1 VKWNG
6 FAQRGPCGDLV
17 RLVAFGLLDLQRL
30 GADRVGVGGVD
41 EDRAVVVGED
51 VVVVA
56 DHRLAEPGGAG
67 LATRSRRMSGLL
79 CGPWHGGPSWAPE
92 IRSSSSEGK
101 RFGPINGILRESI
114 DKAIRPP
121 SR

>member
-1 VKWNG
+1 MKWNG

-56 DHRLAEPGGAG
+56 DHRLAEPGGAEQLG
-67 LATRSRRMSGLL
+67 AVGPAVAGGGGAGRSPA
-79 CGPWHGGPSWAPE
+79 C
-92 IRSSSSEGK
+92 
-101 RFGPINGILRESI
+101 
-114 DKAIRPP
+114 
-121 SR
+121 